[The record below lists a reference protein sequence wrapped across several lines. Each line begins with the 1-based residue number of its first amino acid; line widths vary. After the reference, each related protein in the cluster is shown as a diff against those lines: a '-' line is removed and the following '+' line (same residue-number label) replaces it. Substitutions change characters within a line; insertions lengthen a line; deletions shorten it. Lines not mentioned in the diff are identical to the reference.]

1 MTLDFDFATAM
12 DGPGLAASLG
22 GEFRD
27 GHLLVDSADATAIS
41 HTIEAWM
48 TARGLPFV
56 PVQLDERTFAFAPP
70 AG

>member
-1 MTLDFDFATAM
+1 MTMDFEFSRTV

-27 GHLLVDSADATAIS
+27 GHLFVDGPDPVAIS
-41 HTIEAWM
+41 HAIESWLSE
-48 TARGLPFV
+48 RGLPLVPIQVSEFV
-56 PVQLDERTFAFAPP
+56 FAFAPP